1 MRDGLIGAYVIV
13 ASDAIPA
20 HSSRSALEDGDV
32 GRIVLVE
39 THEERPPV
47 LWVICGDMHFR
58 YISLDH
64 AKLLSSKELSNI
76 NIRF

>member
-1 MRDGLIGAYVIV
+1 MSDWLIGSYVTV

-20 HSSRSALEDGDV
+20 HSSPSTLKDGDV
-32 GRIVLVE
+32 GRVVLVE
-39 THEERPPV
+39 IHEERPPV